1 VINQKEYNT
10 HKEKDMENRYQNMK
24 ATFDSLNDEI
34 EMVEIEISSI
44 LLRILELAGFNNK
57 KVSTDADLDIRY
69 RDRYNKTNISLL
81 DLNLTAH
88 ISHRDI
94 KLLSPKASVYEQL
107 GNIVEFLK
115 RFFDI
120 DNKNTRSITIYN
132 SDKAKEASITF
143 YLFGII
149 GKLYELSELDDDSL
163 KLLIELK
170 K

>member
-1 VINQKEYNT
+1 
-10 HKEKDMENRYQNMK
+10 MENRYQNIK

-34 EMVEIEISSI
+34 EIVESEISSI

-57 KVSTDADLDIRY
+57 KVSIDADLDMTY
-69 RDRYNKTNISLL
+69 RDRYNRTKRTLV
-81 DLNLTAH
+81 DLNLTAN
-88 ISHRDI
+88 IFHRDI

-120 DNKNTRSITIYN
+120 DNKNTRAITIYN
-132 SDKAKEASITF
+132 SDRAKEVSITF

-149 GKLYELSELDDDSL
+149 NRLYELSELDDDSL